1 MKRNKVKLFGDG
13 EIEFYIDEENKDNI
27 IDFLDEKG
35 MDKLRHIFSRI
46 CNGKQPPKDVYSQ
59 ENYDKNIKDV
69 TAIKFKGT
77 SFNNARIYCK
87 DYGKNKPRIIVLS
100 ELLKSKKQKKLTHK
114 EKSLIKKVNDYDY

>member
-1 MKRNKVKLFGDG
+1 L
-13 EIEFYIDEENKDNI
+13 IA
-27 IDFLDEKG
+27 
-35 MDKLRHIFSRI
+35 
-46 CNGKQPPKDVYSQ
+46 
-59 ENYDKNIKDV
+59 V